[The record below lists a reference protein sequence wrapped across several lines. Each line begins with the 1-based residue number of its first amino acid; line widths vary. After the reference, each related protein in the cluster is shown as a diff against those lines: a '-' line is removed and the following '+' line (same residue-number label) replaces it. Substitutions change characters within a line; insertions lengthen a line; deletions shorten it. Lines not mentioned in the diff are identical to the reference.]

1 MSAELKVGV
10 VVLVAIAVAAG
21 FILNMSDTAGFF
33 GSPTDVYRVRVQF
46 NSVSGLPLDAIV
58 RLAGVYIG
66 RVEAIGL
73 TDDGRAVVTLR
84 IRNDVTLR
92 ADATASVSSEGML
105 GEKYLEITA
114 GTSASP
120 VVVDGGSILPGAAVS
135 IDQMV
140 VVMNNIAADAQEMTN
155 AMSNVFGSEA
165 GETRMQAILENTEA
179 LVRDLGQIA
188 RSNQASVAASM
199 TNIEELTSAL
209 AESVP
214 LMIENYR
221 SLADEAAALV
231 ADNEDGINATISE
244 VRDLIAG
251 VDRSVVQLEE
261 ILQKINT
268 GDGTAAQLINT
279 SDTIDKVNDALDT
292 IDDSLAAFDSFFA
305 RAGSTQF
312 SFSLRS
318 EWYASDEATK
328 NYFGFRVG
336 FGASNSRSFIVEL
349 VNDNIGLPV
358 VDTFLTET
366 LDSTGAVVDFDITR
380 VTSRDDAFKLSA
392 LFAQRFTNLQLRGGL
407 MENEAGVGIDY
418 FVGSDRVRFT
428 FEGWDFGRNPD
439 PHLKFRSQVDVWD
452 RLFVSVGAD
461 DLLSSKFRQ
470 FFVGAGF
477 KFR

>member
-1 MSAELKVGV
+1 MSVELKVGA

-21 FILNMSDTAGFF
+21 FILNMNDTAGFF
-33 GSPTDVYRVRVQF
+33 GSPTDVYRVEVRF
-46 NSVSGLPLDAIV
+46 NSVSGLGTDAIV

-66 RVEAIGL
+66 RVENIGL

-84 IRNDVTLR
+84 IGNGVILR
-92 ADATASVSSEGML
+92 ADATASVASQGML
-105 GEKYLEITA
+105 GEKYLEIAA
-114 GTSASP
+114 GTSTSP
-120 VVVDGGSILPGAAVS
+120 VVTDGGSILPGAAVS

-155 AMSNVFGSEA
+155 ALSNVFGSEA

-188 RSNQASVAASM
+188 RGNQAAIAASM
-199 TNIEELTSAL
+199 TNIEGLTEAL

-214 LMIENYR
+214 VMIENYR
-221 SLADEAAALV
+221 SLATEAASLV
-231 ADNEDGINATISE
+231 ADNEDGVSATIAE

-251 VDRSVVQLEE
+251 VDRSVLQLEE

-292 IDDSLAAFDSFFA
+292 IDDSLAAFDSFFN
-305 RAGSTQF
+305 RVGSTQF

-336 FGASNSRSFIVEL
+336 LGASNTRGFIVEL

-358 VDTFLTET
+358 VETFLTET
-366 LDSTGAVVDFDITR
+366 LDSSGGVVGFDITR

-392 LFAQRFTNLQLRGGL
+392 LFASRFTNWQFRGGL

-418 FVGSDRVRFT
+418 FVGSDRLRFT
-428 FEGWDFGRNPD
+428 LEGWDFGRNPD
-439 PHLKFRSQVDVWD
+439 PHLKFRGQVDILD

-461 DLLSSKFRQ
+461 DLLSSDFRQ
-470 FFVGAGF
+470 FFIGAGF